1 MKNSPIYVFFSLNI
15 TLFFL
20 IFAQNVAAWD
30 DVGHK
35 LTTYIAWE
43 RMTPQVREKVS
54 KILRSAPEDSDLS
67 MLYPQDS
74 RSDAA
79 KQREHFMLA
88 STWADIIRDRSFPVR
103 YKKYHQGNWHYY
115 DSFWTM
121 ENGQLK
127 ILEKPEEDGGKA
139 VPKLFEFE
147 KTLMDSSA
155 SDADK
160 SIALAWI
167 LHLGGD
173 IHQPL
178 HCSARVTAEE
188 PKGDQGGNLF
198 LLTPKDTPRDKQENL
213 HWFWDSIV
221 KRSVER
227 RNDDPDAIYLPK
239 IAKNIMRKHSF
250 DKMQERLRLGKFDD
264 WHKEGLQ
271 IATSQVFPF
280 TLKRFEMPSN
290 DYKKTAFK
298 ISEEQIALSG
308 YRMGEMLNQIFE
320 GNSAVAANNNSPV
333 GNEEP
338 CKIIR
343 KVRYPVTKTQPS
355 SQPLEIAL
363 LNLCPPNKGM
373 MARPMYSMMKDGK
386 IIDREYDVE
395 RIFKTEKEA
404 REFAEQNG
412 IKDVSF

>member
-20 IFAQNVAAWD
+20 IFAQNIFAWD

-88 STWADIIRDRSFPVR
+88 STWADIIRDRGFPVR

-115 DSFWTM
+115 DSFWTT

-127 ILEKPEEDGGKA
+127 ILEKAEEDGGKA

-147 KTLMDSSA
+147 KILMDA
-155 SDADK
+155 SVSDTDK

-167 LHLGGD
+167 LHLSGD

-178 HCSARVTAEE
+178 HCSARVTLEE

-221 KRSVER
+221 KRSVTR
-227 RNDDPDAIYLPK
+227 KNDEPDAIYLAK
-239 IAKNIMRKHSF
+239 IGKSIMRKHTF
-250 DKMQERLRLGKFDD
+250 EKMQNRLRLGKFDD

-280 TLKRFEMPSN
+280 DLKRFETPSN
-290 DYKKTAFK
+290 DYKKMAFK

-308 YRMGEMLNQIFE
+308 YRMGEMFNQIF
-320 GNSAVAANNNSPV
+320 GQNNAMATNS
-333 GNEEP
+333 EEP

-343 KVRYPVTKTQPS
+343 KVRYPITQTNPS
-355 SQPLEIAL
+355 ETQTVEIAL

-373 MARPMYSMMKDGK
+373 MARPMYSMMVSGK
-386 IIDREYDVE
+386 IIDREYDIE
-395 RIFKTEKEA
+395 KIFKTEKEA
-404 REFAEQNG
+404 REFAEKNG